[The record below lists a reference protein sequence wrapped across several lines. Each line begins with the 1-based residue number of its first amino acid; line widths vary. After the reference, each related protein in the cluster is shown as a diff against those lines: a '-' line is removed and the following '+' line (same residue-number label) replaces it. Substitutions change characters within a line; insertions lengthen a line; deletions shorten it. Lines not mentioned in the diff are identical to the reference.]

1 MILVAD
7 IGNTSIT
14 VGVYD
19 GEKLLANWRLASDK
33 KRSEDE
39 YGVLLLNFL
48 KHAGLQGKLS
58 GAAISSVV
66 LQLTER
72 IKIAIEKYLD
82 VKALVVNYKTDL
94 EMKISLDN
102 PEEAGPDRLVNA
114 YAASKLYKLP
124 AIVVDFGTAT
134 TFDIVRNNGKE
145 NEFLG
150 GIITAGIK
158 IQADALSCFTSRL
171 PKVKIEAPKEAIGH
185 NTIDAMLSGLVR
197 GHSCMID
204 GMVEACEKELGE
216 KATIIATGG
225 YSPIISDN
233 LKRPFDVINPEL
245 TLEGLR
251 IIWEN
256 NNK

>member
-14 VGVYD
+14 VGVYE
-19 GEKLLANWRLASDK
+19 GKKLLANWRLASDK

-39 YGVLLLNFL
+39 YGVMLANFMT
-48 KHAGLQGKLS
+48 HAGLFGKLK

-66 LQLTER
+66 LPLTER
-72 IKIAIEKYLD
+72 FKIAIEKYLK
-82 VKALVVNYKTDL
+82 VNALVVNYKTQIGM
-94 EMKISLDN
+94 EIELDF
-102 PEEAGPDRLVNA
+102 PEELGSDRLVNA
-114 YAASKLYKLP
+114 YAASQLYGET

-134 TFDIVRNNGKE
+134 SFDIIKNNK
-145 NEFLG
+145 FVG

-158 IQADALSCFTSRL
+158 IQADALSNFTSRL
-171 PKVKIEAPKEAIGH
+171 PKVKIEAPNRAIGK

-204 GMVEACEKELGE
+204 GMVEACEKELGQ
-216 KATIIATGG
+216 KAIIIATGG

-251 IIWEN
+251 LIWEKV
-256 NNK
+256 NK

>member
-7 IGNTSIT
+7 IGNTTIT
-14 VGVYD
+14 LGVYEQ
-19 GEKLLANWRLASDK
+19 EKLLASWRLASDK

-39 YGVLLLNFL
+39 YGVLILNFL
-48 KHAGLQGKLS
+48 KHANLHKQLA

-66 LQLTER
+66 IPLTER

-82 VKALVVNYKTDL
+82 VKTLVVNHKTNLGIEIAIDA
-94 EMKISLDN
+94 

-114 YAASKLYKLP
+114 FAASKLYP
-124 AIVVDFGTAT
+124 QPVIVVDFGTAT
-134 TFDIVRNNGKE
+134 TFDIVNNNK
-145 NEFLG
+145 FIG
-150 GIITAGIK
+150 GMITAGIK
-158 IQADALSCFTSRL
+158 IQADALSNFTSRL
-171 PKVKIEAPKEAIGH
+171 PNVKIEAPKNAIGT

-204 GMVEACEKELGE
+204 GMVEACEKELGK
-216 KATIIATGG
+216 KATIVATGG

-251 IIWEN
+251 LIWEK

>member
-7 IGNTSIT
+7 IGNTTIT

-19 GEKLLANWRLASDK
+19 GEKLLACWRLASDK

-48 KHAGLQGKLS
+48 KHANLHEKLA

-66 LQLTER
+66 LPLTER
-72 IKIAIEKYLD
+72 IKIAIEKYLG
-82 VKALVVNYKTDL
+82 VKTLVVNHKTKL
-94 EMKISLDN
+94 GMKIAIDA

-114 YAASKLYKLP
+114 FAASKLYTQP
-124 AIVVDFGTAT
+124 VIVVDFGTAT
-134 TFDIVRNNGKE
+134 TFDIVNN
-145 NEFLG
+145 NEFIG
-150 GIITAGIK
+150 GMITAGIK
-158 IQADALSCFTSRL
+158 IQADALSNFTSRL
-171 PKVKIEAPKEAIGH
+171 PNVKIEAPKDAIGK

-204 GMVEACEKELGE
+204 GMVEACEKELGQ
-216 KATIIATGG
+216 KATIVATGG

-233 LKRPFDVINPEL
+233 LKRPFDIINPEL

-251 IIWEN
+251 MIWEKC
-256 NNK
+256 NK

>member
-14 VGVYD
+14 AGVYQGD
-19 GEKLLANWRLASDK
+19 KLLAHWRIASDK
-33 KRSEDE
+33 RKSEDE
-39 YGVLLLNFL
+39 YGVLFLNFM
-48 KHAGLQGKLS
+48 KHSGLHGKLA

-72 IKIAIEKYLD
+72 IKIAIEKYLN
-82 VKALVVNYKTDL
+82 VKTLVVNHKTDL
-94 EMKISLDN
+94 GIKIDLDN

-114 YAASKLYKLP
+114 YAASKLYTQP
-124 AIVVDFGTAT
+124 VIVVDFGTAT
-134 TFDIVRNNGKE
+134 TFDIVDDNK
-145 NEFLG
+145 FVG
-150 GIITAGIK
+150 GMITAGIK
-158 IQADALSCFTSRL
+158 IQADALSNLTSRL
-171 PKVKIEAPKEAIGH
+171 PNVKIEAPKNAIGK

-204 GMVEACEKELGE
+204 GMIEACEQELGK
-216 KATIIATGG
+216 KAVVVATGG

-233 LKRPFDVINPEL
+233 LKRPFDVVNPEL

-251 IIWEN
+251 MIWEAC
-256 NNK
+256 NK

>member
-7 IGNTSIT
+7 IGNTTIT
-14 VGVYD
+14 VGVYN
-19 GEKLLANWRLASDK
+19 GNKLLACWRLASDT

-39 YGVLLLNFL
+39 YGVLILNFL
-48 KHAGLQGKLS
+48 KHAKLHGKLS

-66 LQLTER
+66 LPLTER

-82 VKALVVNYKTDL
+82 VKTLVVNYKTDL
-94 EMKISLDN
+94 GIKIAIDS

-114 YAASKLYKLP
+114 FAAAKLYP
-124 AIVVDFGTAT
+124 QPVIVVDFGTAT
-134 TFDIVRNNGKE
+134 TFDIV
-145 NEFLG
+145 NEDKFIG
-150 GIITAGIK
+150 GMITAGIK
-158 IQADALSCFTSRL
+158 IQADALSNFTSRL
-171 PKVKIEAPKEAIGH
+171 PNVKIEAPKNAIGT

-204 GMVEACEKELGE
+204 GMIEACENELGK
-216 KATIIATGG
+216 KATIVATGG

-245 TLEGLR
+245 TLEGLHM
-251 IIWEN
+251 IWERC
-256 NNK
+256 NKSK

>member
-7 IGNTSIT
+7 IGNTTIT
-14 VGVYD
+14 AGVYQND
-19 GEKLLANWRLASDK
+19 RLLACWRLASDK

-39 YGVLLLNFL
+39 YGVMLLNFMN
-48 KHAGLQGKLS
+48 HAELQGKLA

-66 LQLTER
+66 LPLTER
-72 IKIAIEKYLD
+72 IKFAIEKYLN
-82 VKALVVNYKTDL
+82 VKTLVINHKTDL
-94 EMKISLDN
+94 GIEIALDN

-114 YAASKLYKLP
+114 FAASRLYKQP
-124 AIVVDFGTAT
+124 VIVVDFGTAT
-134 TFDIVRNNGKE
+134 TFDIVSDNK
-145 NEFLG
+145 FVG
-150 GIITAGIK
+150 GMITAGIK
-158 IQADALSCFTSRL
+158 IQADALSNFTSRL
-171 PKVKIEAPKEAIGH
+171 PNVKIEAPKNAIGT

-204 GMVEACEKELGE
+204 GMVEACEKELG
-216 KATIIATGG
+216 KNATIVATGG

-251 IIWEN
+251 MIWERLN
-256 NNK
+256 RGM

>member
-7 IGNTSIT
+7 IGNTTIT

-19 GEKLLANWRLASDK
+19 GEKLLACWRLASDK

-48 KHAGLQGKLS
+48 KHANLHEKLA

-66 LQLTER
+66 LPLTER
-72 IKIAIEKYLD
+72 IKIAIEKYLG
-82 VKALVVNYKTDL
+82 VKTLVVNHKTNL
-94 EMKISLDN
+94 GMKIAIDA

-114 YAASKLYKLP
+114 FAASKLYTQP
-124 AIVVDFGTAT
+124 VIVVDFGTAT
-134 TFDIVRNNGKE
+134 TFDIVNN
-145 NEFLG
+145 NEFIG
-150 GIITAGIK
+150 GMITAGIK
-158 IQADALSCFTSRL
+158 IQADALSNFTSRL
-171 PKVKIEAPKEAIGH
+171 PNVKIEAPKDAIGK

-204 GMVEACEKELGE
+204 GMVEACEKELGK
-216 KATIIATGG
+216 KATIVATGG

-233 LKRPFDVINPEL
+233 LKRPFDIINPEL

-251 IIWEN
+251 MIWEKC
-256 NNK
+256 NK

>member
-14 VGVYD
+14 VGVYE
-19 GEKLLANWRLASDK
+19 GKKLLANWRLASDK

-39 YGVLLLNFL
+39 YGVMLANFMT
-48 KHAGLQGKLS
+48 HAGLFGKLK

-66 LQLTER
+66 LPLTER
-72 IKIAIEKYLD
+72 FKIAIEKYLK
-82 VKALVVNYKTDL
+82 VNALVVNYKTQIGM
-94 EMKISLDN
+94 EIELDF
-102 PEEAGPDRLVNA
+102 PEELGSDRLVNA
-114 YAASKLYKLP
+114 YAASQLYGET

-134 TFDIVRNNGKE
+134 SFDIIKNNK
-145 NEFLG
+145 FVG

-158 IQADALSCFTSRL
+158 IQADALSNFTSRL
-171 PKVKIEAPKEAIGH
+171 PKVKIEAPNNAIGK

-204 GMVEACEKELGE
+204 GMVEACERELGQ
-216 KATIIATGG
+216 KAIIIATGG

-251 IIWEN
+251 LIWEKV
-256 NNK
+256 NK

>member
-7 IGNTSIT
+7 IGNTTIT
-14 VGVYD
+14 VGVYQ
-19 GEKLLANWRLASDK
+19 GGKLLANWHMASDK

-48 KHAGLQGKLS
+48 KHAGLHGKLA

-66 LQLTER
+66 IPLTER
-72 IKIAIEKYLD
+72 IKFAIEKYLD
-82 VKALVVNYKTDL
+82 VKTLVVNHKTDL
-94 EMKISLDN
+94 GMKIGIDM

-114 YAASKLYKLP
+114 FAASKLYKLP

-134 TFDIVRNNGKE
+134 TFDIVKNNGK
-145 NEFLG
+145 NAEFLG

-158 IQADALSCFTSRL
+158 IQADALSAFTSRL
-171 PKVKIEAPKEAIGH
+171 PKVKIEAPKNAIGK
-185 NTIDAMLSGLVR
+185 NTIDAMLSGIVH
-197 GHSCMID
+197 GHACMIE
-204 GMVEACEKELGE
+204 GMIEACEKELGE

-225 YSPIISDN
+225 YTPIISEH

-245 TLEGLR
+245 TLEGLK
-251 IIWEN
+251 IIWEESN
-256 NNK
+256 T

>member
-7 IGNTSIT
+7 IGNTTIT
-14 VGVYD
+14 VGVYN
-19 GEKLLANWRLASDK
+19 GEELLACWRLASDK

-48 KHAGLQGKLS
+48 KHSQLHEKLS

-66 LQLTER
+66 IPLTER
-72 IKIAIEKYLD
+72 IKVAIEKYLN
-82 VKALVVNYKTDL
+82 VKTLVVNHKTNLGMD
-94 EMKISLDN
+94 IDIDS

-114 YAASKLYKLP
+114 FAASKLYP
-124 AIVVDFGTAT
+124 QPVIVVDFGTAT
-134 TFDIVRNNGKE
+134 TFDIVNKNK
-145 NEFLG
+145 FVG
-150 GIITAGIK
+150 GMITAGIK
-158 IQADALSCFTSRL
+158 IQADALSNFTSRL
-171 PKVKIEAPKEAIGH
+171 PNVKIEAPKKAIGK

-204 GMVEACEKELGE
+204 GMVEACEKELGQ
-216 KATIIATGG
+216 KATIVATGG

-251 IIWEN
+251 MIWEKC
-256 NNK
+256 NKN

>member
-14 VGVYD
+14 LGVYQND
-19 GEKLLANWRLASDK
+19 KLLANWRLSSDK

-48 KHAGLQGKLS
+48 KHANLHEKLR

-66 LQLTER
+66 IPLTER
-72 IKIAIEKYLD
+72 IKTAIEKYIG
-82 VKALVVNYKTDL
+82 VETLVVNHKTDL
-94 EMKISLDN
+94 GIKIDIDK

-114 YAASKLYKLP
+114 FAASKLYP
-124 AIVVDFGTAT
+124 QPVIVVDFGTAT
-134 TFDIVRNNGKE
+134 TFDIIKDNK
-145 NEFLG
+145 FIG
-150 GIITAGIK
+150 GMITAGIK
-158 IQADALSCFTSRL
+158 IQADALSNLTSRL
-171 PKVKIEAPKEAIGH
+171 PNVKIEAPKNAIGK

-204 GMVEACEKELGE
+204 GMVEACEKELGQ
-216 KATIIATGG
+216 KATIVATGG

-251 IIWEN
+251 MIWEKQHN
-256 NNK
+256 I

>member
-7 IGNTSIT
+7 IGNTTIT

-19 GEKLLANWRLASDK
+19 GENLLASWRLASDK

-48 KHAGLQGKLS
+48 KHAHLHGKLA

-66 LQLTER
+66 LPLTER
-72 IKIAIEKYLD
+72 IKVAIEKYLD
-82 VKALVVNYKTDL
+82 VQALVINHKTNLGMEIAIDA
-94 EMKISLDN
+94 

-114 YAASKLYKLP
+114 FAAAKLYAQP
-124 AIVVDFGTAT
+124 VIVVDFGTAT
-134 TFDIVRNNGKE
+134 TFDIVNDNK
-145 NEFLG
+145 FIG
-150 GIITAGIK
+150 GMITAGIK
-158 IQADALSCFTSRL
+158 IQADALSNFTSRL
-171 PKVKIEAPKEAIGH
+171 PNVKIEAPKEAIGK
-185 NTIDAMLSGLVR
+185 NTIDAMLSGLVH

-204 GMVEACEKELGE
+204 GMVEACEKELGR
-216 KATIIATGG
+216 KATIVATGG

-251 IIWEN
+251 MIWEKVN
-256 NNK
+256 VQK

>member
-14 VGVYD
+14 VGVYQGD
-19 GEKLLANWRLASDK
+19 KLLSSWRLASDK

-48 KHAGLQGKLS
+48 QHSGLHEKLA

-66 LQLTER
+66 LPLTER
-72 IKIAIEKYLD
+72 IRVAIEKYLG
-82 VKALVVNYKTDL
+82 VKVLVVNHKTKLGMD
-94 EMKISLDN
+94 IAIDN
-102 PEEAGPDRLVNA
+102 PEEAGPDRIVNA
-114 YAASKLYKLP
+114 FAASKLYP
-124 AIVVDFGTAT
+124 QPVIVVDFGTAT
-134 TFDIVRNNGKE
+134 TFDIVDDNK
-145 NEFLG
+145 FVG
-150 GIITAGIK
+150 GMITAGIK
-158 IQADALSCFTSRL
+158 IQADALSNFTSRL
-171 PKVKIEAPKEAIGH
+171 PNVKIEAPQNAIGK
-185 NTIDAMLSGLVR
+185 NTINAMLSGLVR

-204 GMVEACEKELGE
+204 GMVEACEKELGT
-216 KATIIATGG
+216 KATIVATGG

-251 IIWEN
+251 MIWELQN
-256 NNK
+256 R